1 MTEPAKLPIIVAHY
15 DRGKD
20 STGAIAPFH
29 WSILIPI
36 PPTGTDAYAFQ
47 ILGNMD
53 TFELSSATIEPKYAK
68 HEAYRGA
75 VVVGSVPENELS
87 RVNEVASRVAIYR
100 YRNDWN
106 CQNWVIATLDRMKPY
121 GFVGANVTENGIR
134 NELAEQEAR
143 WQEGESVYGEAE

>member
-1 MTEPAKLPIIVAHY
+1 MAAPAKLPIIVAHY

-36 PPTGTDAYAFQ
+36 PPTNVNAYAFQ

-53 TFELSSATIEPKYAK
+53 TFELSSGSIEASYAK

-75 VVVGSVPENELS
+75 VVVGAVHENEIS
-87 RVNEVASRVAIYR
+87 KVNEVAARVAIYR
-100 YRNDWN
+100 YRGDWN
-106 CQNWVIATLDRMKPY
+106 CQNWVMATLERLKP
-121 GFVGANVTENGIR
+121 VGIVDPQVTESGVR

-143 WQEGESVYGEAE
+143 WQVGESVYGEAE